1 MNINL
6 KGGGMPGIPSIP
18 QNLPKLLLIIGV
30 LSIGFGLLLLWN
42 EWLLRYL
49 VAGIFIALGGLVL
62 LIGSRAKRMLG

>member
-1 MNINL
+1 M
-6 KGGGMPGIPSIP
+6 
-18 QNLPKLLLIIGV
+18 LLIIGV
-30 LSIGFGLLLLWN
+30 LLIGFGLLLLFY